1 MPSENAV
8 RLSSAQKRDL
18 LGMSAAAVITTAL
31 IAAPILLPHQT
42 GIPLLVDPTVITAS
56 AVPTLA
62 LIPTISSSTL
72 DTHVARSVAAS
83 TPTRRRERA
92 PLTSSSS
99 SYSSSS
105 SSSSSSGPVR
115 LASRPIA
122 ASAPVLMAVN
132 TTSVRPSKTFGKRLA
147 GIFTGDGTYSVR
159 PFPTISTER
168 Q

>member
-31 IAAPILLPHQT
+31 IAAPILLPHDT
-42 GIPLLVDPTVITAS
+42 GIPPLVDPAIITAQ
-56 AVPTLA
+56 AVPVPL
-62 LIPTISSSTL
+62 LIQSISPSTF
-72 DTHVARSVAAS
+72 TARATPSASAAV
-83 TPTRRRERA
+83 PARRRERPA
-92 PLTSSSS
+92 SS
-99 SYSSSS
+99 
-105 SSSSSSGPVR
+105 PVR
-115 LASRPIA
+115 LASRSI
-122 ASAPVLMAVN
+122 STTSPVLVAVN
-132 TTSVRPSKTFGKRLA
+132 TTGVRASSKPLGKRIA

>member
-31 IAAPILLPHQT
+31 IAAPILLPHDT
-42 GIPLLVDPTVITAS
+42 GIPPLVNPATITAQ
-56 AVPTLA
+56 AVPVPL
-62 LIPTISSSTL
+62 LIQSISPSTFN
-72 DTHVARSVAAS
+72 ARATRPAPAAV
-83 TPTRRRERA
+83 PARRRERPA
-92 PLTSSSS
+92 SS
-99 SYSSSS
+99 
-105 SSSSSSGPVR
+105 PVR
-115 LASRPIA
+115 LASRPIPTT
-122 ASAPVLMAVN
+122 SPVLVAVN
-132 TTSVRPSKTFGKRLA
+132 TTGMRAPSKPLGKRIA

>member
-18 LGMSAAAVITTAL
+18 LGMSAAALITTAL
-31 IAAPILLPHQT
+31 IAAPILLPHQS

-72 DTHVARSVAAS
+72 DTHVARSAAAS

-92 PLTSSSS
+92 PLTSYSSSS
-99 SYSSSS
+99 SYSSSY
-105 SSSSSSGPVR
+105 SSGPVR

>member
-72 DTHVARSVAAS
+72 DTHVARSAAAPA
-83 TPTRRRERA
+83 PTRRRERA
-92 PLTSSSS
+92 PLTSYSSS
-99 SYSSSS
+99 SYSSA
-105 SSSSSSGPVR
+105 PVR

-122 ASAPVLMAVN
+122 AAAPVLMAVN